1 MTHQHTKAH
10 PDVLAQL
17 HKGSI
22 EGALNAV
29 RSLRLDFCELP
40 LAYREIFRAIRA
52 LPERSGRRDGFAGT
66 AFNHLLNIGSLELAS
81 EALLLM
87 TVSDLQAQL
96 SIALQQ
102 KLASQIVF
110 QTCGFSEGFA

>member
-22 EGALNAV
+22 EGALTAV
-29 RSLRLDFCELP
+29 RSLRLDFSELQ
-40 LAYREIFRAIRA
+40 LAYREIFYAIRL
-52 LPERSGRRDGFAGT
+52 LPVRSGRLDSLAGT
-66 AFNHLLNIGSLELAS
+66 AFSHLLNVGSLELAG
-81 EALLLM
+81 EALSLM
-87 TVSDLQAQL
+87 STSDLQAQL

-102 KLASQIVF
+102 QLASQIVS
-110 QTCGFSEGFA
+110 QTCCLSEGFA